1 MTLTRNYGTNH
12 RRYKLR
18 HALIILSALAVI
30 TAALGAGGCRGCAEK
45 ADLDVIP
52 GMKDSGIPDPHAA
65 KEHEKE
71 IQQLNKDIEE
81 LTKEAAK
88 IATDRAMSEAEKQR
102 RMEEIEK
109 EMKVKGERL
118 KEIAEDIANRDL

>member
-1 MTLTRNYGTNH
+1 M
-12 RRYKLR
+12 R
-18 HALIILSALAVI
+18 HALIILSALAVF

-45 ADLDVIP
+45 ADLDAIP

>member
-1 MTLTRNYGTNH
+1 L
-12 RRYKLR
+12 RYAITFLVAGA
-18 HALIILSALAVI
+18 AL

-52 GMKDSGIPDPHAA
+52 GMKDSGIPDPHAV

-71 IQQLNKDIEE
+71 IQQLNKEMEE
-81 LTKEAAK
+81 LAKEIAT
-88 IATDRAMSEAEKQR
+88 IATDPNMSPAEKER
-102 RMEEIEK
+102 RAEEIEK
-109 EMKVKGERL
+109 EMQVKGERL

>member
-1 MTLTRNYGTNH
+1 M
-12 RRYKLR
+12 R
-18 HALIILSALAVI
+18 HALIILSALAVF

-52 GMKDSGIPDPHAA
+52 GMKDSGIPDPHAV

-81 LTKEAAK
+81 LTREMAK
-88 IATDRAMSEAEKQR
+88 ISMDPNMSPAEKER
-102 RMEEIEK
+102 RAEEIGK
-109 EMKVKGERL
+109 EMEIKGERL

>member
-1 MTLTRNYGTNH
+1 LKYTITL
-12 RRYKLR
+12 
-18 HALIILSALAVI
+18 LAAAAVL

-45 ADLDVIP
+45 ADLDIIP

-71 IQQLNKDIEE
+71 LQQLNQELAE
-81 LTKEAAK
+81 LTKE
-88 IATDRAMSEAEKQR
+88 IATIAMDPNLSPAEKER
-102 RMEEIEK
+102 RMGELEK
-109 EMKVKGERL
+109 KMKVKGERL